1 MLAVEGDRAQHTG
14 SCYKEWHQ
22 TWWRDNT
29 KISVLWFSSLN
40 CAVCF
45 PGASQYWKGNT
56 EIGRKAFLE
65 FNSLKSRGCISRW
78 IHMCYATNSFCDMW
92 CFLNN
97 LPVSLERSNLQVV
110 ITAKWTEKLR
120 NNCVIITATHRFM
133 ESLKWPCPNTI
144 TNMEVFLTCS
154 MSEGIYQLI
163 VKAEIDGW

>member
-65 FNSLKSRGCISRW
+65 FNSLKSRGCISRL

-97 LPVSLERSNLQVV
+97 LPVSLERSSSLV
-110 ITAKWTEKLR
+110 TTKCAERLL
-120 NNCVIITATHRFM
+120 NNCVIITATSDGLTRHSNILLFWHDTENTKTCIYHFTDI
-133 ESLKWPCPNTI
+133 ESYYRTL
-144 TNMEVFLTCS
+144 
-154 MSEGIYQLI
+154 
-163 VKAEIDGW
+163 AR